1 MEGYVYEER
10 EIAAALQEAG
20 KTAGLQIT
28 AETVRNSFELCAGSR
43 CLRFSTDREWEKSL
57 LYMVFYQR
65 ILTGRKD
72 ETLTLWIALSPIVI
86 VVSPLVALMEDQVAK
101 GVTAVRVRKE
111 NMMNEETVDELH
123 EGQFQTL
130 FFSPKD
136 LLTDETWKDM
146 IQSTENVVGFVI
158 DEVHCVKKW

>member
-1 MEGYVYEER
+1 
-10 EIAAALQEAG
+10 
-20 KTAGLQIT
+20 
-28 AETVRNSFELCAGSR
+28 
-43 CLRFSTDREWEKSL
+43 
-57 LYMVFYQR
+57 MVFYQR

-130 FFSPKD
+130 FFSPED